1 MKEPSVEKKNPLI
14 AGNWKMFKTRAEAIN
29 FMEVFVP
36 LIKMPNCCNV
46 VIAPSFTA
54 LEAVRIAK
62 RGTHIELAGQNVHWK
77 KEGAETGEI
86 SPAMLAG
93 AGCRYV
99 IVGHSERRQN
109 FKETDQVVNE
119 KVKSSLSAG
128 LLPIVCLGEKLDQ
141 RDSGETRNVLGRQFK
156 GAFAGLTAFE
166 FSRIIIAYEP
176 VWAIGTGRAA
186 SPETAMEVHSML
198 RGFSRDSYG
207 SATAES
213 LRILY
218 GGSVKPDNISS
229 LLTQDHIDGALVGGA
244 SLDPDSFAAI
254 VNSCQGARDCLT

>member
-1 MKEPSVEKKNPLI
+1 MKKKNPLI
-14 AGNWKMFKTRAEAIN
+14 AANWKMFKTSTEAID

-36 LIKMPNCCNV
+36 LIKVPDCCDV

-54 LEAVRIAK
+54 LEVVRIAK
-62 RGTHIELAGQNVHWK
+62 RGTRIELAGQNVHWK
-77 KEGAETGEI
+77 KEGAETGEV
-86 SPAMLAG
+86 SPAMLVG

-99 IVGHSERRQN
+99 IVGHSERRQH
-109 FKETDQVVNE
+109 FMETDHVVNE
-119 KVKSSLSAG
+119 KVKSSLNEG

-141 RDSGETRNVLGRQFK
+141 RDSGGTRKVLERQFK
-156 GAFAGLTAFE
+156 MGFDGLTASE

-186 SPETAMEVHSML
+186 KPETAREVHGML
-198 RGFSRDSYG
+198 RGFSQDSYG

-218 GGSVKPDNISS
+218 GGSVKPDNISR
-229 LLTQDHIDGALVGGA
+229 LLAQDHIDGALVGGS

-254 VNSCQGARDCLT
+254 VNSCQGA

>member
-1 MKEPSVEKKNPLI
+1 MKKKNPLI
-14 AGNWKMFKTRAEAIN
+14 VGNWKMFKTSVEAID

-36 LIKMPNCCNV
+36 LIRVSDCCDV
-46 VIAPSFTA
+46 VIAPPFTA

-62 RGTHIELAGQNVHWK
+62 RGTCIELAGQNVHWK
-77 KEGAETGEI
+77 KEGAETGEV
-86 SPAMLAG
+86 SAAMLVG

-99 IVGHSERRQN
+99 IVGHSERRQH
-109 FKETDQVVNE
+109 FKETDRVVNE
-119 KVKSSLSAG
+119 KVKSSLNEG

-141 RDSGETRNVLGRQFK
+141 RDSGETREVLARQFK
-156 GAFAGLTAFE
+156 VGLAGLTASE

-186 SPETAMEVHSML
+186 EPEMAREVHGML
-198 RGFSRDSYG
+198 RGFSQDSYG

-213 LRILY
+213 LCILY

-229 LLTQDHIDGALVGGA
+229 LLAQDHIDGALVGGS
-244 SLDPDSFAAI
+244 SLDPSSFAAI
-254 VNSCQGARDCLT
+254 VNSC